1 LLALLGVVHSIRELD
16 RARIRNFCII
26 AHIDHGKSTLADRFL
41 ELTGLLV
48 ATRGEKVEQMLDS
61 MELER
66 EKGVTI
72 KAKAVRLPYRAA
84 DGLDYELNLIDTPG
98 HVDFSYEV
106 SRALAACEGAI
117 LVVDATQGI
126 QAQTIANVHVALEHD
141 LIIVPVI
148 NKIDLPSADPEAV
161 AAQIRDVIGFRR
173 DEVLLVSAKEGTGC
187 RDALEAVVQRVP
199 PPGGDDTAPLRAL
212 VFDSRYDSYK
222 GVVAYVRVVDGVVE
236 GGRDLRLMS
245 VEQEVEALEVGYFT
259 PDDTPA
265 PRLTTGE
272 VGYVAT
278 GLKDVRQCR
287 VGDTLTSSAHPAAE
301 PLAGYRQAKPM
312 VFAGLYPSQPN
323 DYGLLRE
330 ALERLQLNDA
340 SLAFEPESSVA
351 LGPGFR
357 CGFLGLLHM
366 EIVQERLEREYN
378 LDLLMTA
385 PSVEYQV
392 RRTDGAEIVIDNPAD
407 LPAPN
412 EVEVIREPWMNISI
426 VCPDRYIGA
435 VMELVTGRR
444 GEYKRMEYL
453 QNAARA
459 EEASAHAAVRLER
472 QVLLEYQIPLS
483 EILVDFY
490 DQLKSLTQGYASLD
504 YTLSH
509 YGPAKLV
516 KLDVLVNGQPVDALS
531 LITHAAKAQ
540 VQGREL
546 VQKLRS
552 LIPRQLFDV
561 PIQAAVGSHII
572 ARETVRAM
580 RKNVLAKCYGG
591 DVTRKRKLLEKQ
603 KAGKKRMKRVG
614 NVEIPQEAF
623 LAVLRLKK

>member
-1 LLALLGVVHSIRELD
+1 MDRE
-16 RARIRNFCII
+16 RIRNFCII

-41 ELTGLLV
+41 ELTGLLS
-48 ATRGEKVEQMLDS
+48 ATRGEKVEQVLDS
-61 MELER
+61 MDLER

-72 KAKAVRLPYRAA
+72 KAKAVRLPYRAD
-84 DGLDYELNLIDTPG
+84 DGTDYELNLIDTPG

-141 LIIVPVI
+141 LTIVPVI
-148 NKIDLPSADPEAV
+148 NKIDLQSADPESV
-161 AAQIRDVIGFRR
+161 AEQIREVIGFRR

-187 RDALEAVVQRVP
+187 REVLEAIVQRVG
-199 PPGGDDTAPLRAL
+199 PPGGDDKAPLRAL
-212 VFDSRYDSYK
+212 VFDSKYDAYK
-222 GVVAYVRVVDGVVE
+222 GVLAYLRVVDGSVE
-236 GGRDLRLMS
+236 GGRTLKLMS
-245 VEQEVEALEVGYFT
+245 ADQAIEALEVGYFT
-259 PDDTPA
+259 PDTVPA

-278 GLKDVRQCR
+278 GLKDVRQVR
-287 VGDTLTSSAHPAAE
+287 VGDTLTDDARPARE

-312 VFAGLYPSQPN
+312 VFAGLYPTQPN
-323 DYGLLRE
+323 DYGPLRE
-330 ALERLQLNDA
+330 ALEKLQLNDA
-340 SLAFEPESSVA
+340 ALAFEPESSVA

-366 EIVQERLEREYN
+366 EIVQERLEREYD

-385 PSVEYQV
+385 PSVEYEV
-392 RRTDGAEIVIDNPAD
+392 RKTDGTEIVIDNPAA
-407 LPAPN
+407 LPPPN
-412 EVEVIREPWMNISI
+412 EVEVIREPWMHISV
-426 VCPDRYIGA
+426 VCPDRYIGV

-453 QNAARA
+453 QS
-459 EEASAHAAVRLER
+459 SAPSEGGHATVRLER

-483 EILVDFY
+483 EILIDFY

-504 YTLSH
+504 YSFSH
-509 YGPAKLV
+509 YTPAKLV
-516 KLDVLVNGQPVDALS
+516 KLDILVNGQPVDALS
-531 LITHAAKAQ
+531 LITHGVKASS
-540 VQGREL
+540 QGRQL
-546 VQKLRS
+546 VEKLRS

-561 PIQAAVGSHII
+561 PIQAAVGGRIV

-623 LAVLRLKK
+623 LAVLRLEK

>member
-1 LLALLGVVHSIRELD
+1 MD
-16 RARIRNFCII
+16 KARIRNFCII

-41 ELTGLLV
+41 ELTGLLS
-48 ATRGEKVEQMLDS
+48 ATRGEKVEQVLDS
-61 MELER
+61 MDLER

-72 KAKAVRLPYRAA
+72 KAKAVRLPYRAD
-84 DGLDYELNLIDTPG
+84 DGTDYELNLIDTPG

-126 QAQTIANVHVALEHD
+126 QAQTLANVHVALEHD
-141 LIIVPVI
+141 LTIVPVI
-148 NKIDLPSADPEAV
+148 NKIDLPSADPESV
-161 AAQIRDVIGFRR
+161 AEQIREVIGFRR
-173 DEVLLVSAKEGTGC
+173 DELLLVSAKEGTGC
-187 RDALEAVVQRVP
+187 REVLEAIVQRVG
-199 PPGGDDTAPLRAL
+199 PPGGDDAAPLRAL
-212 VFDSRYDSYK
+212 VFDSKYDAYK
-222 GVVAYVRVVDGVVE
+222 GVLAYLRVVDGSVE
-236 GGRDLRLMS
+236 GGRTLKLMS
-245 VEQEVEALEVGYFT
+245 ADQAIEALEVGYFT
-259 PDDTPA
+259 PDTVPA

-278 GLKDVRQCR
+278 GLKDVRQVR
-287 VGDTLTSSAHPAAE
+287 VGDTLTDDARPARE

-312 VFAGLYPSQPN
+312 VFAGLYPTQPN
-323 DYGLLRE
+323 DYGPLRE
-330 ALERLQLNDA
+330 ALEKLQLNDA

-366 EIVQERLEREYN
+366 EIVQERLEREYD

-385 PSVEYQV
+385 PSVEYEV
-392 RRTDGAEIVIDNPAD
+392 RKTDGTEIVIDNPAE
-407 LPAPN
+407 LPSPN
-412 EVEVIREPWMNISI
+412 EVEVIREPWMNISV
-426 VCPDRYIGA
+426 VCPDRYIGV

-453 QNAARA
+453 QS
-459 EEASAHAAVRLER
+459 SAVSEKAHVTVRLER

-483 EILVDFY
+483 EILIDFY

-504 YTLSH
+504 YSFSH
-509 YGPAKLV
+509 YTPAKLV
-516 KLDVLVNGQPVDALS
+516 KLDILVNGQPVDALS
-531 LITHAAKAQ
+531 LITNGVKASS
-540 VQGREL
+540 QGRQL
-546 VQKLRS
+546 VEKLRS

-561 PIQAAVGSHII
+561 PIQAAVGGRIV

-603 KAGKKRMKRVG
+603 KEGKKRMKRVG

-623 LAVLRLKK
+623 LAVLRLEK

>member
-1 LLALLGVVHSIRELD
+1 MD
-16 RARIRNFCII
+16 KARIRNFCII

-41 ELTGLLV
+41 ELTGLLS
-48 ATRGEKVEQMLDS
+48 ATRGEKVEQVLDS
-61 MELER
+61 MDLER

-72 KAKAVRLPYRAA
+72 KAKAVRLPYRAD
-84 DGLDYELNLIDTPG
+84 DGTDYELNLIDTPG

-126 QAQTIANVHVALEHD
+126 QAQTLANVHVALEHD
-141 LIIVPVI
+141 LTIVPVI
-148 NKIDLPSADPEAV
+148 NKIDLPSADPESV
-161 AAQIRDVIGFRR
+161 AEQIREVIGFRR

-187 RDALEAVVQRVP
+187 REVLEAIVQRVG
-199 PPGGDDTAPLRAL
+199 PPGGDDAAPLRAL
-212 VFDSRYDSYK
+212 VFDSKYDAYK
-222 GVVAYVRVVDGVVE
+222 GVLAYLRVVDGSVE
-236 GGRDLRLMS
+236 GGRTLKLMS
-245 VEQEVEALEVGYFT
+245 ADQAIEALEVGYFT
-259 PDDTPA
+259 PDTVPA

-278 GLKDVRQCR
+278 GLKDVRQVR
-287 VGDTLTSSAHPAAE
+287 VGDTLTDDARPARE

-312 VFAGLYPSQPN
+312 VFAGLYPTQPN
-323 DYGLLRE
+323 DYGPLRE
-330 ALERLQLNDA
+330 ALEKLQLNDA

-366 EIVQERLEREYN
+366 EIVQERLEREYD

-385 PSVEYQV
+385 PSVEYEV
-392 RRTDGAEIVIDNPAD
+392 RKTDGTEIVIDNPAE
-407 LPAPN
+407 LPSPN
-412 EVEVIREPWMNISI
+412 EVEVIREPWMNISV
-426 VCPDRYIGA
+426 VCPDRYIGV

-453 QNAARA
+453 QS
-459 EEASAHAAVRLER
+459 SAVSEKAHVTVRLER

-483 EILVDFY
+483 EILIDFY

-504 YTLSH
+504 YSFSH
-509 YGPAKLV
+509 YTPAKLV
-516 KLDVLVNGQPVDALS
+516 KLDILVNGQPVDALS
-531 LITHAAKAQ
+531 LITHGVKAST
-540 VQGREL
+540 QGRQL
-546 VQKLRS
+546 VEKLRS

-561 PIQAAVGSHII
+561 PIQAAVGGRIV

-603 KAGKKRMKRVG
+603 KEGKKRMKRVG

-623 LAVLRLKK
+623 LAVLRLEK

>member
-1 LLALLGVVHSIRELD
+1 MLGVRHSIEDLD
-16 RARIRNFCII
+16 RERIRNFCII

-41 ELTGLLV
+41 ELAGLL
-48 ATRGEKVEQMLDS
+48 APTRGEKVEQVLDS

-106 SRALAACEGAI
+106 SRALAACEGAV
-117 LVVDATQGI
+117 LVIDATQGI

-141 LIIVPVI
+141 LTIVPVV
-148 NKIDLPSADPEAV
+148 NKIDLPSADPDAV

-173 DEVLLVSAKEGTGC
+173 DEVLLASAKEGTGC
-187 RDALEAVVQRVP
+187 RDVLEAVVQRVP
-199 PPGGDDTAPLRAL
+199 PPSGDEAAPLRAL
-212 VFDSRYDSYK
+212 VFDSKYDAYK
-222 GVVAYVRVVDGVVE
+222 GVVAYVRVVDGVVQ

-245 VEQEVEALEVGYFT
+245 AGQTVEALEVGYFT
-259 PDDTPA
+259 PDAVPA
-265 PRLTTGE
+265 PRLTSGE

-278 GLKDVRQCR
+278 GLKDVRQVR
-287 VGDTLTSSAHPAAE
+287 VGDTISDAGHPAAE

-312 VFAGLYPSQPN
+312 VFAGLYPAQPN

-340 SLAFEPESSVA
+340 SLAFQPESSVA

-385 PSVEYQV
+385 PSVEYEV
-392 RRTDGAEIVIDNPAD
+392 RKTDGTELVIDNPAD
-407 LPAPN
+407 LPSPN

-426 VCPDRYIGA
+426 VCPDRYIGS
-435 VMELVTGRR
+435 VMELVTNRR
-444 GEYKRMEYL
+444 GEYTRMEYL
-453 QNAARA
+453 QGTRN
-459 EEASAHAAVRLER
+459 EEQGPGIHLER
-472 QVLLEYQIPLS
+472 QVVLEYQVPLS

-504 YTLSH
+504 YTFSH
-509 YGPAKLV
+509 YTPAKLV

-531 LITHAAKAQ
+531 LITHAEKAQ
-540 VQGREL
+540 SQGREL

-561 PIQAAVGSHII
+561 PVQAAIGGRIV

-623 LAVLRLKK
+623 LAVLRLHK